1 MTKREPSPVH
11 LIAHDP
17 DDLVVIS
24 ALVQDALVRHADMTY
39 QSTNRRF
46 LLIVSRFR
54 WEAESPSRERVR
66 TGLHFNH
73 VLKVQQ
79 QGLALYVRDSVAEL
93 LAVSFN
99 PDATDRVAITLEFA
113 GGGAVRLTAECID
126 AEVCDLGPNWNTR
139 QTPDHS
145 DDA

>member
-1 MTKREPSPVH
+1 
-11 LIAHDP
+11 
-17 DDLVVIS
+17 
-24 ALVQDALVRHADMTY
+24 
-39 QSTNRRF
+39 
-46 LLIVSRFR
+46 
-54 WEAESPSRERVR
+54 VR

-73 VLKVQQ
+73 VLKVQH
-79 QGLALYVRDSVAEL
+79 QGVALHVRDSVAEI
-93 LAVSFN
+93 LAVRLD

-126 AEVCDLGPNWNTR
+126 AEVRDLSRTWDTR

>member
-11 LIAHDP
+11 LIARDP

-24 ALVQDALVRHADMTY
+24 ALVQDALVHHTDMTY

-46 LLIVSRFR
+46 VLVVSRYR
-54 WEAESPSRERVR
+54 WEAGPLVRERVR

-73 VLKVQQ
+73 VLKVQR
-79 QGLALYVRDSVAEL
+79 QGVAVHVRGSVAEL
-93 LAVSFN
+93 LVVRLD

-126 AEVCDLGPNWNTR
+126 AEVRDLGPAWDTR
-139 QTPDHS
+139 HTPDHS
-145 DDA
+145 DDT

>member
-1 MTKREPSPVH
+1 MTKHEPSPVH

-24 ALVQDALVRHADMTY
+24 ALLQDALVRHADMTY

-46 LLIVSRFR
+46 VLVVSRYR
-54 WEAESPSRERVR
+54 WEAGSPARERVR

-73 VLKVQQ
+73 VLKVQH
-79 QGLALYVRDSVAEL
+79 QGVALYVRNSVAEL
-93 LAVSFN
+93 LAVRLD
-99 PDATDRVAITLEFA
+99 PDATDRVAITLEFS

-126 AEVCDLGPNWNTR
+126 AEVRDLGPTWDTR
-139 QTPDHS
+139 YTPDHS
-145 DDA
+145 DNA